1 MTYYDKIKTNYNE
14 INIKKLNELKLSLN
28 PILEEFK
35 KLFVLSKMYPQNQE
49 IQNQYQNIINNIN
62 EIKTKFFTFSNE
74 IDVNIDELNKKLLA
88 LNTLIIKERKTNEKL
103 KLKMGYVE
111 SKNNAA
117 NELINDYEFIYNK
130 NYLKNWAIILSS
142 LIALYIISIVYK
154 QSKK

>member
-14 INIKKLNELKLSLN
+14 INIKKLNDLKLSLN